1 MRKIAEQ
8 RLIDANSAKKSLLSY
23 YSFVNENTSKS
34 NYTGETLMSYEVADM
49 IEDCMDN
56 APTINPETLPIVR
69 QLREELK
76 KANENYQAGIA
87 TALSQREEA
96 IARAEKSERERDAA
110 ICDMEALMWYSGE
123 GCNICANS
131 VEVHREPYIRLECKL
146 GKNCDC
152 APKWRGIDKEE

>member
-76 KANENYQAGIA
+76 KENENFWSTA
-87 TALSQREEA
+87 TNAREKCRPRTKKA
-96 IARAEKSERERDAA
+96 CRAHGD
-110 ICDMEALMWYSGE
+110 
-123 GCNICANS
+123 
-131 VEVHREPYIRLECKL
+131 VV
-146 GKNCDC
+146 
-152 APKWRGIDKEE
+152 